1 MKRLIFLVLLMFT
14 LVGLQAQTD
23 SLGVEK
29 KGELLLVLHKVQS
42 GQTLYSLARRY
53 GATVAEIQTENPE
66 LSQGL
71 KVGQTIKIPYGK
83 VPEKATEVV
92 NTAKAKIHTVG
103 SGETLYS
110 ISRRYGV
117 SVDDIKRWNNLPN
130 NNLSS
135 GQKLRVSAL
144 PVQPPAATTLPVQTP
159 DPQPEPEVTTPVQTD
174 EVADTVQD
182 QVSADTVSVTLPEDT
197 ADTDNTIDPQE
208 TVSSEPDTIDYPGR
222 AFTEVKRVGVAE
234 LIVEDEPSSKFLALH
249 KTAEV
254 GTVIKIRNLK
264 NDLTVYV
271 RVVGQIPDTADNEN
285 VLIKINKRAHD
296 QLKAIDPRF
305 RVELSYFQ

>member
-1 MKRLIFLVLLMFT
+1 MAF
-14 LVGLQAQTD
+14 VGYD
-23 SLGVEK
+23 GD
-29 KGELLLVLHKVQS
+29 H
-42 GQTLYSLARRY
+42 
-53 GATVAEIQTENPE
+53 
-66 LSQGL
+66 
-71 KVGQTIKIPYGK
+71 
-83 VPEKATEVV
+83 
-92 NTAKAKIHTVG
+92 AKAKTGATLIDCDAVMIRALVMDSDARGDIQIVG
-103 SGETLYS
+103 VLDSDTECNTAGASERPSTLD
-110 ISRRYGV
+110 GCDKGT
-117 SVDDIKRWNNLPN
+117 SVGTFELV
-130 NNLSS
+130 
-135 GQKLRVSAL
+135 GC
-144 PVQPPAATTLPVQTP
+144 
-159 DPQPEPEVTTPVQTD
+159 PEEDTNSDADGTAEIVGTRDGPRGRSVD

-182 QVSADTVSVTLPEDT
+182 QVSADTVSVTMPEDT

-222 AFTEVKRVGVAE
+222 AFTEVKRIGVAE